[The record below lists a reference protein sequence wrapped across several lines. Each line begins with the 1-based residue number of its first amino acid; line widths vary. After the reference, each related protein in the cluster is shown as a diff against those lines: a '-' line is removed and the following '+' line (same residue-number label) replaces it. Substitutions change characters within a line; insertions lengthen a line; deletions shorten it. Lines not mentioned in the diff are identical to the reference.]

1 MEKKLKRKRTNK
13 DSLVKKMQNLVRQE
27 YTDFDYLDK
36 LNAKELEWLAKFN
49 NEHLNASFDKNNK
62 NNIVKD
68 KKTKKQIYNENNA
81 RNRCQFGRN
90 KMAKK
95 ILTYD
100 FIYEETNGHETP
112 EHDEIHGK
120 DGINITED
128 LMLSMIDLKNVKKL
142 KNTK

>member
-36 LNAKELEWLAKFN
+36 LSPKELEWLAKFN
-49 NEHLNASFDKNNK
+49 NEHLNASFNSDNRKN
-62 NNIVKD
+62 IIKD
-68 KKTKKQIYNENNA
+68 KEMQNKIYNENNA

-90 KMAKK
+90 KPAKK
-95 ILTYD
+95 VLSYD
-100 FIYEETNGHETP
+100 FMFEETSGQETP
-112 EHDEIHGK
+112 EHDEINRK
-120 DGINITED
+120 DGINMTEE
-128 LMLSMIDLKNVKKL
+128 LMISILDLKNTKKL